1 MTRLEELKKAHIDVG
16 FYKGTPKEVMTLQ
29 EVSALSREE
38 RFEIC
43 YTHYVDEYGDY
54 DITLDEYAESTITDF
69 QEAKSDGVYDEDYE
83 FEEYLTDLAY
93 SYINEIHGTPLSR
106 V

>member
-1 MTRLEELKKAHIDVG
+1 MTRLEELKKAHIDAG

-43 YTHYVDEYGDY
+43 YRHWVYDFDVQNVPFEEYKEM
-54 DITLDEYAESTITDF
+54 TTAEF
-69 QEAKSDGVYDEDYE
+69 QDAKSWGGYDEDYE
-83 FEEYLTDLAY
+83 FEEYLIDLAY